1 MDSHALVINM
11 ILGLCAVDGRGDW
24 PRMLFDLG
32 YVVRVVEGTIGRQG
46 RNVKPDIVIV
56 SDSGHALLIECKAGP
71 NIDLAQDAAYADL
84 ELSEIQELVGPA
96 CKVTSHT
103 VVYAINAEH
112 EPRVRQH
119 TRFPLIV
126 FGAASVH
133 GVSDFGV
140 DKVTSALHAG
150 VSLEGFDDLYWRYPF
165 SENSANEDVDH
176 RILNVISGYLDHHR
190 DTTLAHMTTRPFS
203 RELLRITHEMH
214 DAIAP
219 KHRHELTAKI
229 RRSIARHERSGALRS
244 LFGPREQAGKPDS
257 RLPFHGRQP

>member
-1 MDSHALVINM
+1 MDSHALVINK
-11 ILGLCAVDGRGDW
+11 ILGLCAMDGRGDW
-24 PRMLFDLG
+24 PRTLSKLG
-32 YVVRVVEGTIGRQG
+32 YAVRVVEGTIERQD

-96 CKVTSHT
+96 CKVTGHT

-119 TRFPLIV
+119 TGLPLIV
-126 FGAASVH
+126 FGTDSVH
-133 GVSDFGV
+133 GVGDFGV

-150 VSLEGFDDLYWRYPF
+150 VSLAGFRTPHPRYPF
-165 SENSANEDVDH
+165 SENSANEDIDH
-176 RILNVISGYLDHHR
+176 RILNTISEYLDDHP

-214 DAIAP
+214 DVIAP

-229 RRSIARHERSGALRS
+229 RRSIARHERSGALQGLVGSR
-244 LFGPREQAGKPDS
+244 GQAREPDS
-257 RLPFHGRQP
+257 CLPFHGRQP